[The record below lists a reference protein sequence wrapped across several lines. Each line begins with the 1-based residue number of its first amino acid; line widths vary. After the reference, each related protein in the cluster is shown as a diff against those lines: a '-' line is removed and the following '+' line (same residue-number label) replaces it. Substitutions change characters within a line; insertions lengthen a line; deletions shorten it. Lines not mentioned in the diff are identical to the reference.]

1 MERRGGRGGDRGGF
15 GRRDDRGGGRFGGG
29 RGFGGGGGDGGF
41 DRPKPVKIGEEYDV
55 KITDVGA
62 KGDGITKVENFIVF
76 VPGAKKGEEIRIRIK
91 EVARSFAIGEKVGAS
106 SKPIE
111 SEETEEA
118 EKSEEQESESG
129 DVEDVEEEE
138 EEDAAS
144 DDEE

>member
-1 MERRGGRGGDRGGF
+1 MERRGRGGF
-15 GRRDDRGGGRFGGG
+15 GRRDDRPRFGGG
-29 RGFGGGGGDGGF
+29 HGGFGGGGGGF

-106 SKPIE
+106 SK
-111 SEETEEA
+111 SDDEET
-118 EKSEEQESESG
+118 EKSEESEEAGEAESDES
-129 DVEDVEEEE
+129 DESDAEEDESSGEEE
-138 EEDAAS
+138 
-144 DDEE
+144 